1 MAPESCGEESVVLNL
16 SSLHDELMVHLQ
28 VLSRGLSELGN
39 GYERACVV
47 CLGGCGARGQ
57 EDFTPSAASADSR
70 SGAATPPTATTQP
83 PAGAAVAL

>member
-1 MAPESCGEESVVLNL
+1 MLNL
-16 SSLHDELMVHLQ
+16 SALHDELMVHLQ

-57 EDFTPSAASADSR
+57 EDFTPSSASGGSVT
-70 SGAATPPTATTQP
+70 ATPHSDTTQP
-83 PAGAAVAL
+83 PAAVAPCSSLAALRVT